1 MWLPILLISL
11 IAGASSETFVQ
22 LMEWRFDEVANECET
37 FLSKNGYTGVQVSPV
52 MESAV
57 LDGRP
62 WFERYQPFSYK
73 ISSRSGDAAAFKNMC
88 DRCSK
93 VGIKIIVDVLL
104 NHMTANLPSTVRGTN
119 GSVADTFNKSYPAVP
134 YTSEHFH
141 PTCDIG
147 IDYNNATK
155 VRVCE
160 LVGLHD
166 LDQKQDYVRQKLIT
180 HLNELIDLGASGFRI
195 DAAKHMYP
203 EDIKF
208 ILNSTKPLPSGKKL
222 FVFQEV
228 PDDGGPEAIKPTEYF
243 NIGLVTEFR
252 YGTDMYGRAN
262 LSARAN
268 LTALKDFGSDMM
280 DSDHAVVFI
289 DNHDRQRDKDRAL
302 SFKFP
307 SAYKAATAFMLAWP
321 YGKVKKVMSS
331 YNFASK
337 DDGPPHND
345 DFTIKDVVVNGSCGN
360 GWVCEHRW
368 PEISAMVRFAQ
379 EVKDTNAT
387 NMTFHSNN
395 SMSFQRPPKG
405 FFYLSVGVPVG
416 STLVQTGLKP
426 GKYCDVISEA
436 ISGKKCGG
444 SVIEVKENGW
454 ANVTA
459 PTQSNDRNFTIIA
472 LLQVNAKGAGNA
484 ILGSIFLLIAAVWV
498 TQSTN

>member
-1 MWLPILLISL
+1 MWTPILMISL

-22 LMEWRFDEVANECET
+22 LMEWRFEDIANECET

-62 WFERYQPFSYK
+62 WYERYQPFSYK
-73 ISSRSGDAAAFKNMC
+73 IISRSGDAVAFKNMC

-93 VGIKIIVDVLL
+93 VGIKIIVDVLM

-119 GSVADTFNKSYPAVP
+119 GSVADTLTKTYPAVP

-147 IDYNNATK
+147 TDYNNATK

-160 LVGLHD
+160 LVALHD
-166 LDQKQDYVRQKLIT
+166 LDQKQEYVREKLIA
-180 HLNELIDLGASGFRI
+180 HLNQLIDLGATGFRI

-203 EDIKF
+203 DDIEL
-208 ILNSTKPLPSGKKL
+208 ILRRTKPLPNGGKL

-228 PDDGGPEAIKPTEYF
+228 PDDGGPEAIKPTDYF
-243 NIGLVTEFR
+243 KIGLVTEFR
-252 YGTDMYGRAN
+252 YGTDMYLKAN
-262 LSARAN
+262 LSNKAN
-268 LTALKDFGSDMM
+268 LTALQGFGSKMM
-280 DSDHAVVFI
+280 DSDQAVVFI

-302 SFKFP
+302 SFKLP
-307 SAYKAATAFMLAWP
+307 SAYKAANAFMLAWP
-321 YGKVKKVMSS
+321 YGKVKKIMSS
-331 YNFASK
+331 YSFSNK
-337 DDGPPHND
+337 DDGPPHNND
-345 DFTIKDVVVNGSCGN
+345 WTIKEVLVNGSCGN

-379 EVKDTNAT
+379 EMNDTKAT
-387 NMTFHSNN
+387 NFTIYPNN
-395 SMSFQRPPKG
+395 AISFQRPPKG
-405 FFYLSVGVPVG
+405 FFYLSVGVPTG

-436 ISGKKCGG
+436 ISGKSCGG
-444 SVIEVKENGW
+444 SVVEVKENGW
-454 ANVTA
+454 ANITA
-459 PTQSNDRNFTIIA
+459 PTQVTNKNFTIIA
-472 LLQVNAKGAGNA
+472 LSVNAKGAGNA
-484 ILGSIFLLIAAVWV
+484 ILGSTLLLLAAIWL
-498 TQSTN
+498 TQSSK